1 MWRCADLRRLA
12 AQTVGTWTHHKI
24 VLCFGHPAYELV
36 VHPDCRHA
44 IDELTLYAYRTDP
57 LTGDI
62 LPVLEDRHNPI
73 IDALRYGL
81 EALRRSGYRLL
92 NLV

>member
-1 MWRCADLRRLA
+1 MRA
-12 AQTVGTWTHHKI
+12 ARKGKGSLEDGVAFLQAH
-24 VLCFGHPAYELV
+24 ELV

-62 LPVLEDRHNPI
+62 LPVLEDRHNHV

-81 EALRRSGYRLL
+81 EALRRSDYRLL
-92 NLV
+92 TLV